1 MNRMEEATAALQQTP
16 SAVEKA
22 KTSLEEGMTSLK
34 TRQKHI
40 RIADRSEYGWAA
52 VEEYVEDELADGE
65 DDEKRIQRVDF
76 RAGKSLSLSR
86 ELKIRRGLVR
96 TSVQQKTSAY

>member
-1 MNRMEEATAALQQTP
+1 MQQTP

-22 KTSLEEGMTSLK
+22 KTSLEE
-34 TRQKHI
+34 
-40 RIADRSEYGWAA
+40 